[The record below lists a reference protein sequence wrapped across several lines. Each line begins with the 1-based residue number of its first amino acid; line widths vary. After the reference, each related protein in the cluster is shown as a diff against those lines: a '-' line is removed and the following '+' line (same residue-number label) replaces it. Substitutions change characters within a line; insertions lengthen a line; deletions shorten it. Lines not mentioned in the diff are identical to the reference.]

1 MQNLDIITLC
11 KKISNEDIKVNIRTQ
26 DIAYNYKK
34 NKNQKREQ
42 TLIFILTDKM
52 EELIKDNNIINFFV
66 DVTYKIIPKR
76 HRKYKLLTIT
86 GVNKNNLNSYLCG
99 LVLIQYETHE
109 TFYRVFK
116 YLHDMFDFNPIIVN
130 IDYSKLLRSS
140 LLTDN

>member
-1 MQNLDIITLC
+1 
-11 KKISNEDIKVNIRTQ
+11 
-26 DIAYNYKK
+26 
-34 NKNQKREQ
+34 
-42 TLIFILTDKM
+42 M

-99 LVLIQYETHE
+99 FILIQYETHE

-116 YLHDMFDFNPIIVN
+116 YLYDMFDFNPIIVN
-130 IDYSKLLRSS
+130 IDYSKSLSISLFKKDYNYYNYYKIFDNPSLIETSS
-140 LLTDN
+140 HFFSSNNIEESLYQKWILIYKGKK